1 MDNSQV
7 YLERILRKPEIDAFA
22 EELKPHQVGS
32 PDVLQKS
39 HFHFLY
45 CNQSVDNHCI

>member
-1 MDNSQV
+1 MRIQV

-32 PDVLQKS
+32 LKVYKTS
-39 HFHFLY
+39 HSPSFPFLSS
-45 CNQSVDNHCI
+45 C